1 MSDIDTSVLEEGL
14 REREQEPMYVDEEV
28 PEYDEEELMTH
39 LDTGIVLIRRAKTLI
54 DYLADPN
61 LCKVVSKKER
71 STMVKLSDRMKEYV
85 SSVEATFGDFEG
97 GINDLSI

>member
-1 MSDIDTSVLEEGL
+1 
-14 REREQEPMYVDEEV
+14 MYVDEEV